1 MKRANELQRNKTM
14 ITLLIFILI
23 LGILV
28 LVHEWGHFIVAK
40 KSGLTVEE
48 FGFGFPPRIFSFKI
62 NETLYSINLLPLGG
76 FVKILGENDGEAGNL
91 KSFASKSVGIRSLI
105 TFAGVAMNFM
115 TGALILIIGFY
126 IGLPQVI
133 NEENEAVAKNI
144 QIQIV
149 AIAHDSPAEKANLKL
164 GDSIENFSEISI
176 FQDFIGKNKGK
187 EINLKIKRG
196 EDYLEIKTVPRINPS
211 EGEGA
216 LGIAL
221 AKTGLVSYPWYQSVW
236 LGIKSSFIITWEIIK
251 GFFELIKNL
260 LVFQKIPQEVAGPV
274 GIAVLAGQAINLGFI
289 YLLQLVALISL
300 NLAVL
305 NLIPFPAL
313 DGGRL
318 LFLGIEKIKGSKVN
332 PKIENAIHS
341 IGIALLLALVVLITY
356 RDILKLL

>member
-1 MKRANELQRNKTM
+1 M

-28 LVHEWGHFIVAK
+28 LVHEFGHFIVAK

-48 FGFGFPPRIFSFKI
+48 FGFGFPPRIFSFKV
-62 NETLYSINLLPLGG
+62 NETVYSINLLPLGG

-91 KSFASKSVGIRSLI
+91 KSFASKSAGIRSLI
-105 TFAGVAMNFM
+105 TAAGVMMNFAL
-115 TGALILIIGFY
+115 GALLLIIGFY
-126 IGLPQVI
+126 IGLPQVV
-133 NEENEAVAKNI
+133 NEENKAIAKNV
-144 QIQIV
+144 QIQII
-149 AIAHDSPAEKANLKL
+149 AISNNSPAEKANLKL
-164 GDSIENFSEISI
+164 GDSIEGFGEISI
-176 FQDFIGKNKGK
+176 FQDFINQNKEK
-187 EINLKIKRG
+187 EISLKIKRG
-196 EDYLEIKTVPRINPS
+196 EDYLDIKAVPRANPP
-211 EGEGA
+211 EREGA

-221 AKTGLVSYPWYQSVW
+221 AKTGLISYPWYQSVW

-251 GFFELIKNL
+251 GFFGLIKNL
-260 LVFQKIPQEVAGPV
+260 ITVGKIPQEIAGPV
-274 GIAVLAGQAINLGFI
+274 GIAILAGQATALGFV

-332 PKIENAIHS
+332 PKIENVIHS
-341 IGIALLLALVVLITY
+341 VGIVLLLALVVLITY

>member
-1 MKRANELQRNKTM
+1 M

-28 LVHEWGHFIVAK
+28 LVHEFGHFIVAK

-48 FGFGFPPRIFSFKI
+48 FGFGFPPRIFSFKV
-62 NETLYSINLLPLGG
+62 NETVYSINLLPLGG
-76 FVKILGENDGEAGNL
+76 FVKILGEDGGETNSP
-91 KSFASKSVGIRSLI
+91 KSFSSKSAGIRSLI
-105 TFAGVAMNFM
+105 TAAGVMMNFAL
-115 TGALILIIGFY
+115 GALLLIIGFY
-126 IGLPQVI
+126 IGLPQVV
-133 NEENEAVAKNI
+133 NEENKAIAKNV
-144 QIQIV
+144 QIQII
-149 AIAHDSPAEKANLKL
+149 AISNNSPAEKANLKL
-164 GDSIENFSEISI
+164 GDSIEGFGEISI
-176 FQDFIGKNKGK
+176 FQDFINQNKEK
-187 EINLKIKRG
+187 EISLKIKRG
-196 EDYLEIKTVPRINPS
+196 EDYLDIKAVPRANPP
-211 EGEGA
+211 EREGA

-221 AKTGLVSYPWYQSVW
+221 AKTGLISYPWYQSVW

-251 GFFELIKNL
+251 GFFGLIKNL
-260 LVFQKIPQEVAGPV
+260 ITVGKIPQEIAGPV
-274 GIAVLAGQAINLGFI
+274 GIAILAGQATALGFV

-332 PKIENAIHS
+332 PKIENVIHS
-341 IGIALLLALVVLITY
+341 VGIVLLLALVVLITY

>member
-1 MKRANELQRNKTM
+1 M

-28 LVHEWGHFIVAK
+28 LVHEFGHFIIAK

-48 FGFGFPPRIFSFKI
+48 FGFGFPPRIFSWKV

-76 FVKILGENDGEAGNL
+76 FVKILGEDGGETSSP
-91 KSFASKSVGIRSLI
+91 KSFSSKSAGIRSLI
-105 TFAGVAMNFM
+105 AAAGVSMNFLL
-115 TGALILIIGFY
+115 GALLLIIGFY
-126 IGLPQVI
+126 VGLPQVLDK
-133 NEENEAVAKNI
+133 ENETIAKNV
-144 QIQIV
+144 QIQII
-149 AIAHDSPAEKANLKL
+149 AINHNSPAEEANLKL
-164 GDSIENFSEISI
+164 GDSIENFTEISI
-176 FQDFIGKNKGK
+176 LQDFINQNKGK

-196 EDYLEIKTVPRINPS
+196 ENYLEIKTTPRINPPK
-211 EGEGA
+211 EEGA

-221 AKTGLVSYPWYQSVW
+221 VKTGIVSYPWYESVW

-260 LVFQKIPQEVAGPV
+260 LTAGKVPQEVAGPV

-341 IGIALLLALVVLITY
+341 IGIILLLTLVALITY

>member
-1 MKRANELQRNKTM
+1 MM

-23 LGILV
+23 LGVLV
-28 LVHEWGHFIVAK
+28 LVHEWGHFIAAR

-48 FGFGFPPRIFSFKI
+48 FGFGFPPRIFSWKSG
-62 NETLYSINLLPLGG
+62 ETIYSINLLPLGG
-76 FVKILGENDGEAGNL
+76 FVKILGENDGETESP
-91 KSFASKSVGIRSLI
+91 KSFASKSVGVRGLI
-105 TFAGVAMNFM
+105 TFAGVAMNFIL
-115 TGALILIIGFY
+115 GALLLIIGFY
-126 IGLPQVI
+126 VGLPQVL
-133 NEENEAVAKNI
+133 NKENEAIAKNV
-144 QIQIV
+144 QIQVV
-149 AIAHDSPAEKANLKL
+149 AISDNSPAKKANLKL
-164 GDSIENFSEISI
+164 GDSIEGFGDISI
-176 FQDFIGKNKGK
+176 FQNFINQNKGK
-187 EINLKIKRG
+187 EISLKVKRG
-196 EDYLEIKTVPRINPS
+196 EENLEIKTIPRVDPP

-221 AKTGLVSYPWYQSVW
+221 AKTGLVSYPWYKSVW
-236 LGIKSSFIITWEIIK
+236 LGIQSAFIITWEIIK
-251 GFFELIKNL
+251 GFFGLVRNLITAG
-260 LVFQKIPQEVAGPV
+260 KIPQEIAGPV
-274 GIAVLAGQAINLGFI
+274 GIAVLAGQAINIGFI

-341 IGIALLLALVVLITY
+341 IGIVLLLTLVALITY

>member
-1 MKRANELQRNKTM
+1 M
-14 ITLLIFILI
+14 ITVLIFILI

-28 LVHEWGHFIVAK
+28 LVHEWGHFIAAK

-48 FGFGFPPRIFSFKI
+48 FGFGFPPRIFSWKV

-76 FVKILGENDGEAGNL
+76 FVKILGEDGGETNSP
-91 KSFASKSVGIRSLI
+91 KSFSSKSAGIRSLI
-105 TFAGVAMNFM
+105 AAAGVTMNFIL
-115 TGALILIIGFY
+115 GALLLIIGFY
-126 IGLPQVI
+126 IGLPQI
-133 NEENEAVAKNI
+133 LNKDNEAIAKNI
-144 QIQIV
+144 QIQII
-149 AIAHDSPAEKANLKL
+149 AISSNSPAEKANLKL
-164 GDSIENFSEISI
+164 GDSIENFKEISI
-176 FQDFIGKNKGK
+176 FQDFISKNKGR
-187 EINLKIKRG
+187 EVSLKIKRG
-196 EDYLEIKTVPRINPS
+196 EDYLEIKTVPRIDPP

-221 AKTGLVSYPWYQSVW
+221 VKTGLISYPWYQSVW
-236 LGIKSSFIITWEIIK
+236 LGIKSAFIITWEIIK
-251 GFFELIKNL
+251 GFFGLIKNL
-260 LVFQKIPQEVAGPV
+260 LTAGKIPQEVAGPV

-341 IGIALLLALVVLITY
+341 IGLVLLLALVILITY

>member
-1 MKRANELQRNKTM
+1 M

-28 LVHEWGHFIVAK
+28 LAHEWGHFIAAK

-48 FGFGFPPRIFSFKI
+48 FGFGFPPRIFSWKV
-62 NETLYSINLLPLGG
+62 NETIYSINLLPLGG
-76 FVKILGENDGEAGNL
+76 FVKILGEDGSETDSH
-91 KSFASKSVGIRSLI
+91 KSFSSKSAGIRSLI
-105 TFAGVAMNFM
+105 AAAGVTMNFLL
-115 TGALILIIGFY
+115 GALLLIIGFY
-126 IGLPQVI
+126 VGLPQVLDK
-133 NEENEAVAKNI
+133 ENETIAKNV
-144 QIQIV
+144 QIQII
-149 AIAHDSPAEKANLKL
+149 AINHNSPAEEENLKL
-164 GDSIENFSEISI
+164 GDSIENFTEISML
-176 FQDFIGKNKGK
+176 QDFINQNKGK

-196 EDYLEIKTVPRINPS
+196 QENLEIKTTPRINPP

-221 AKTGLVSYPWYQSVW
+221 VKTGIVSYPWYESVW

-260 LVFQKIPQEVAGPV
+260 LTAGKVPQEVAGPV

-318 LFLGIEKIKGSKVN
+318 LFLAIEKIKGSKVN

-341 IGIALLLALVVLITY
+341 VGIVLLLALVTLITY

>member
-1 MKRANELQRNKTM
+1 M

-28 LVHEWGHFIVAK
+28 LVHEFGHFIVAK

-48 FGFGFPPRIFSFKI
+48 FGFGFPPRIFSFKV
-62 NETLYSINLLPLGG
+62 NETVYSINLLPLGG
-76 FVKILGENDGEAGNL
+76 FVKILGEDGGETNSP
-91 KSFASKSVGIRSLI
+91 KSFSSKSAGIRSLI
-105 TFAGVAMNFM
+105 TAAGVMMNFAL
-115 TGALILIIGFY
+115 GALLLIIGFH
-126 IGLPQVI
+126 IGLPQVV
-133 NEENEAVAKNI
+133 NEENKAIAKNV
-144 QIQIV
+144 QIQII
-149 AIAHDSPAEKANLKL
+149 AISNNSPAEKANLKL
-164 GDSIENFSEISI
+164 GDSIEGFGEISI
-176 FQDFIGKNKGK
+176 FQDFINQNKEK
-187 EINLKIKRG
+187 EISLKIKRG
-196 EDYLEIKTVPRINPS
+196 EDYLDIKAVPRANPP
-211 EGEGA
+211 EREGA

-221 AKTGLVSYPWYQSVW
+221 AKTGLISYPWYQSVW

-251 GFFELIKNL
+251 GFFGLIKNL
-260 LVFQKIPQEVAGPV
+260 ITVGKIPQEIAGPV
-274 GIAVLAGQAINLGFI
+274 GIAILAGQATALGFV

-332 PKIENAIHS
+332 PKIENVIHS
-341 IGIALLLALVVLITY
+341 VGIVLLLALVVLITY